1 MLNPADEASLRD
13 LTCHWEGA
21 YTFAVMDDT
30 WTAMPTDDPANVLM
44 ADSAFELREL
54 VRRDYAARQSA
65 RNVAGYLQERM
76 ST

>member
-21 YTFAVMDDT
+21 YAFAVVDDT
-30 WTAMPTDDPANVLM
+30 WTATPTDDPADVLM

-54 VRRDYAARQSA
+54 VRRNYAARQSA
-65 RNVAGYLQERM
+65 GKVSGYLQERM